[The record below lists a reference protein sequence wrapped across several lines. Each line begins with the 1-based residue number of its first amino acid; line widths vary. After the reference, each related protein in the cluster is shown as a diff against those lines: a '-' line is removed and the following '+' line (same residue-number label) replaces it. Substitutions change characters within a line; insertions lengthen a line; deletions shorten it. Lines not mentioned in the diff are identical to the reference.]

1 MRGVGAIGYPGSAE
15 VVNMRPPAALIKKGI
30 DSLPCIGDGRQS
42 GTSGS
47 PSILN
52 ASPEAAAGGGLALL
66 KTGDRVRIDL
76 NKGTADILISK
87 AELAKR
93 RAAFIGNGGYH
104 YPESQ
109 TPWQEIQR
117 GMVDQLADGM
127 VLKPAVKYQRV
138 RPDRRHA
145 AQQSLTS
152 HAQHRRQAPHLP
164 RAPRIRLLCHPQPLG
179 YRQRAL
185 PAASRLQGARLHQRR
200 LCLRAGPP
208 RRRRAA

>member
-1 MRGVGAIGYPGSAE
+1 LLKQGLGG
-15 VVNMRPPAALIKKGI
+15 
-30 DSLPCIGDGRQS
+30 LPCIGDGRQS

-66 KTGDRVRIDL
+66 QTGDRVRIDL
-76 NKGTADILISK
+76 ERGTANMLISDQ
-87 AELAKR
+87 ELAAR
-93 RAAFIGNGGYH
+93 REALAKQGGYP

-138 RPDRRHA
+138 
-145 AQQSLTS
+145 AQKHIPRNS
-152 HAQHRRQAPHLP
+152 H
-164 RAPRIRLLCHPQPLG
+164 
-179 YRQRAL
+179 
-185 PAASRLQGARLHQRR
+185 
-200 LCLRAGPP
+200 
-208 RRRRAA
+208 